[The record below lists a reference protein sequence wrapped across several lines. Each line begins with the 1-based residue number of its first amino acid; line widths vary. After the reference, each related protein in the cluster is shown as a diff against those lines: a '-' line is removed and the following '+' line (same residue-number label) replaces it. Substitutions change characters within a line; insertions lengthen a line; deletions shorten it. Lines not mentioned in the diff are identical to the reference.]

1 MRKRRRAL
9 FFCESAARDVKRS
22 RNNVQSERAAA
33 ADARSGFFF
42 FAAEGRSALEDV
54 CSVSVVLRGMY

>member
-9 FFCESAARDVKRS
+9 FFCESAARDAKRS

-33 ADARSGFFF
+33 ADARSRFFF
-42 FAAEGRSALEDV
+42 VAEGRSALEDV
-54 CSVSVVLRGMY
+54 CSVSVVLGGMY